1 MVPKEGFEPP
11 TYGLQNRCTTP
22 VLFGLGCKGWSRT
35 TCLQVMS
42 LARYR
47 FSTLLQIWWTLSDS
61 NRSPPACKAGAL
73 PDELRALNSL
83 TAESSSAYDSSIQ
96 RDHA

>member
-47 FSTLLQIWWTLSDS
+47 FSTLLQSWWTLSDS
-61 NRSPPACKAGAL
+61 NRPPPACKAGAL
-73 PDELRALNSL
+73 PDELRALSL
-83 TAESSSAYDSSIQ
+83 CFGGSSSACDSSIP
-96 RDHA
+96 RDRA